1 MVVFVCLFGLLIY
14 ISLIYLF
21 IHPSCLFVCLL
32 IHFVDLFYLFILFIH
47 LLVNDMII
55 LIMLFLNVQTHT
67 KQYVNTQN
75 KVSELSKT

>member
-21 IHPSCLFVCLL
+21 IHPSGLFVCLL